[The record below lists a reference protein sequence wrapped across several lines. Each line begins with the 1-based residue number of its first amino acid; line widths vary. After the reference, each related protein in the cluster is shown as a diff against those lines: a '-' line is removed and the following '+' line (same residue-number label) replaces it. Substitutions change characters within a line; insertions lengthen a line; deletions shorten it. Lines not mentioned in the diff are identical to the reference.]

1 MKKRIRT
8 VLLLIGAALLLGCE
22 PAEEQCAKKPVI
34 YLYPEQKT
42 EVSVELLL
50 DGELTCTYP
59 EYDQGWNVTAYP
71 DGQLVDET
79 GMRYN
84 YLYWEGKTS
93 QAYNMSEGFCVA
105 GKDTAAFLENALEK
119 LGLTRQEANEFIVYW
134 LPQMQENPYNL
145 ISFQTNDYTDHDQL
159 KISPEPDTLIRVF
172 MTWKPLE
179 KPQQI
184 PEQSL
189 CAPKRSGFTVVEWGA
204 EASWRNDFRNKR
216 ICPVDSAVQSA
227 VYCVKSIQIGACGN
241 NTPLKKLFRRKTMS
255 KSQKNA
261 QWTFHDAINAEP
273 AGEGV
278 VRRVLAYCDE
288 LMCVEN
294 VFEIGGVGKLHQ
306 HPHTQITYVAE
317 GVFEFTIGDTTKI
330 VRKGDTLLKQG

>member
-1 MKKRIRT
+1 MKKRIST

-105 GKDTAAFLENALEK
+105 GKDTAAFLETALEK

-145 ISFQTNDYTDHDQL
+145 ISFQINDYTDHAQL

-179 KPQQI
+179 KLQQI

-189 CAPKRSGFTVVEWGA
+189 CAPKRSGFTVVEWGGSELA
-204 EASWRNDFRNKR
+204 E
-216 ICPVDSAVQSA
+216 
-227 VYCVKSIQIGACGN
+227 
-241 NTPLKKLFRRKTMS
+241 
-255 KSQKNA
+255 
-261 QWTFHDAINAEP
+261 
-273 AGEGV
+273 
-278 VRRVLAYCDE
+278 
-288 LMCVEN
+288 
-294 VFEIGGVGKLHQ
+294 
-306 HPHTQITYVAE
+306 
-317 GVFEFTIGDTTKI
+317 
-330 VRKGDTLLKQG
+330 